1 MNLEKD
7 KIILLE
13 DNTKYVITN
22 QTEYNGKKYYLV
34 MGVNSEETT
43 ITNEIAILESSES
56 GDDIYVDKVTDPE
69 LIKILV
75 PLLKDENK

>member
-69 LIKILV
+69 LIKVLV

>member
-43 ITNEIAILESSES
+43 ITNEIAILESTES

>member
-43 ITNEIAILESSES
+43 ITNEIAILESTES
-56 GDDIYVDKVTDPE
+56 GDDIYVDKITDPE